1 MKTFWHHIWFRPVGH
16 VSKTCRPA
24 LEHLAVAGVQL
35 VLLVLL
41 VLPPPPLPHP
51 AGHLLLQVGE
61 HPGHKP
67 VELFLANWIVIQLT
81 ECNNVLL
88 FQPFSSCQYLA
99 WTPGPSEAL

>member
-1 MKTFWHHIWFRPVGH
+1 M
-16 VSKTCRPA
+16 SKTCRPA

-61 HPGHKP
+61 HPGNQP
-67 VELFLANWIVIQLT
+67 VELFVVNWIVIQLT

-88 FQPFSSCQYLA
+88 F
-99 WTPGPSEAL
+99 

>member
-24 LEHLAVAGVQL
+24 LKHLAVAGVQL

-61 HPGHKP
+61 HPGHQP
-67 VELFLANWIVIQLT
+67 VKLFVANWIVIELT
-81 ECNNVLL
+81 ECDNVLL
-88 FQPFSSCQYLA
+88 F
-99 WTPGPSEAL
+99 

>member
-1 MKTFWHHIWFRPVGH
+1 M
-16 VSKTCRPA
+16 SKTCRPA

-41 VLPPPPLPHP
+41 VLLVIPPPPLPHP

-61 HPGHKP
+61 HPGNQP
-67 VELFLANWIVIQLT
+67 VELFVVNWIVIQLT

-88 FQPFSSCQYLA
+88 F
-99 WTPGPSEAL
+99 

>member
-35 VLLVLL
+35 VLLVL
-41 VLPPPPLPHP
+41 PPPPLPHP

-61 HPGHKP
+61 HPGHQP
-67 VELFLANWIVIQLT
+67 VELFVETTVSDFLSAGTTVSEDNCQWGQLSEETVRAFLALGQL
-81 ECNNVLL
+81 
-88 FQPFSSCQYLA
+88 
-99 WTPGPSEAL
+99 